1 MATIRLVI
9 PEELKSGV
17 EAAKEARK
25 LDISSLRI
33 GLLDNSKANADHLL
47 NMIADRVK
55 KEFNVA
61 NVVMQRKPRASS
73 PAIVDVIETLTRE
86 TDFVI
91 SAMAD

>member
-1 MATIRLVI
+1 MITADGAPRAEPHHPVALA
-9 PEELKSGV
+9 G
-17 EAAKEARK
+17 
-25 LDISSLRI
+25 LRI

-73 PAIVDVIETLTRE
+73 PAIADVIETLTRE